1 MIVVRPFQKN
11 DLDDALRLIRGSDS
25 TDRTQETW
33 LENNMTAML
42 AFDDQRLIGIIPFE
56 SRIIVLGPG
65 QEIPALW
72 VSAAHVEPQY
82 RSQGI
87 GSRLDHGIRE
97 CFHSRYKAVFVVRED
112 PASAAYRWYQKLNY
126 HHLTNIISLKK
137 DVGPVANV
145 TSDYVLLETPQ
156 ELEEWGPR
164 LKDCFQ
170 RNIGQAGGFPVRDNK
185 FWVRKSKFHY
195 YRESYR
201 YKILAKTHKDI
212 VEGYAF
218 LGQTDLRDGVDRFDI
233 LEWLVPQE
241 KQAGNDLYHLMLDYA
256 GRLNLKELR
265 IQCAEKDPLLDWVKD
280 LGFTQRWQTNLL
292 GKYIDSDK
300 KFSEIDWRFFHID
313 YI

>member
-1 MIVVRPFQKN
+1 MIIARPFQKN

-56 SRIIVLGPG
+56 SKIIVLGPG

-72 VSAAHVEPQY
+72 VSAAHVEPEY

-97 CFHSRYKAVFVVRED
+97 YFHSRYKAVFVVRED

-126 HHLTNIISLKK
+126 HHLINIISLKK

-156 ELEEWGPR
+156 EFEEWGPR

-170 RNIGQAGGFPVRDNK
+170 GNIGQAGGFPVRDNK
-185 FWVRKSKFHY
+185 FWARKSKFHY

-218 LGQTDLRDGVDRFDI
+218 LGQTNLRDGVERFDI
-233 LEWLVPQE
+233 FEWFVPQE
-241 KQAGNDLYHLMLDYA
+241 KQAGNDLYHLMMDYA

-265 IQCAEKDPLLDWVKD
+265 VQCAEKDPLLDWVKN

-300 KFSEIDWRFFHID
+300 KFPEIDWRFFHID